1 MNPYIS
7 IEKEKDWIH
16 GFLNTKRI
24 NGLYIYIYIEK
35 QTHAHKREG
44 KGFNTKANHN
54 STQKPW

>member
-7 IEKEKDWIH
+7 IEKEKDRIH

-24 NGLYIYIYIEK
+24 NGLYIYILRNKHMHTREK
-35 QTHAHKREG
+35 ERG
-44 KGFNTKANHN
+44 SNTKANHN